1 MTVSKLLSAVAVA
14 LLAATGAAHAETYDG
29 VHRLTSAESR
39 ADVASQAV
47 IAARSAD
54 PYAEGA
60 NAGVAQAP
68 VSQLSREQVRAE
80 AVAAAHGPD
89 AFSEAAS
96 AGMTYVAAG
105 AVDRAAVRAAARAAA
120 HGDALPL

>member
-14 LLAATGAAHAETYDG
+14 LVAATGAVHAETYEG
-29 VHRLTSAESR
+29 VHRLTAAESR

-47 IAARSAD
+47 AAAHSAD

-60 NAGVAQAP
+60 NARVAQA
-68 VSQLSREQVRAE
+68 VSQRSRDEVRAE
-80 AVAAAHGPD
+80 AVAAAHNPD

-105 AVDRAAVRAAARAAA
+105 AVDPAGVRAEARAAA